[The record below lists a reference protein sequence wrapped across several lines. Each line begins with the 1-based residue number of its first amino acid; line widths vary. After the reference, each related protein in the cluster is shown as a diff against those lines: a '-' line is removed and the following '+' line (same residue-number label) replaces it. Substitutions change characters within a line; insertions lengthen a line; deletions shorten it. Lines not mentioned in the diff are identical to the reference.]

1 MITQST
7 SEHIGRHRPT
17 FVGRGDQRARARRR
31 QIIEAAVAAVA
42 RLGLS
47 RTTIEQVARAAKVSP
62 GTVMGYFPSK
72 EDLLIAVL
80 RDLAEE
86 FDGARQAALAA
97 AADDPTAAL
106 LALIDA
112 NFDPKLIEPRKVAV
126 WYAFWGEAKARRT
139 YMAICGRLDEA
150 HLADQRRLCALV
162 IAAGGYSHLD
172 PEAVALGLN
181 GVMEGLWQSVLV
193 EGRRFDRGRARH
205 LCRAFLTGLFPHEF
219 SARTAEHQ
227 ETTIRET
234 NL

>member
-1 MITQST
+1 MTNIANHEKVRQPT
-7 SEHIGRHRPT
+7 SR
-17 FVGRGDQRARARRR
+17 GRGDRRAQARRR
-31 QIIEAAVAAVA
+31 QIIEAAVATVA

-47 RTTIEQVARAAKVSP
+47 RTTIEQVARMAKVSP

-72 EDLLIAVL
+72 DDLLIAVL
-80 RDLAEE
+80 HDLAEE
-86 FDGARQAALAA
+86 FDRARRAALAA
-97 AADDPTAAL
+97 AGGEPAAAL
-106 LALIDA
+106 SALIDA

-150 HLADQRRLCALV
+150 HLADQRRLCERL

-193 EGRRFDRGRARH
+193 EGRRFDRGRAQR
-205 LCRAFLTGLFPHEF
+205 LCRAFLAGLFPQEF
-219 SARTAEHQ
+219 GTHATAHRK
-227 ETTIRET
+227 TTH
-234 NL
+234 